1 MVVNAG
7 QARMELLRAGYG
19 VVVEEADVSGQPPD
33 DHPDRPATW
42 LASLT
47 DKSSGE
53 IAQKHYG
60 RGATPDEAVASA
72 WDRYR
77 TDRA

>member
-19 VVVEEADVSGQPPD
+19 VVVEEADASEDLPD
-33 DHPDRPATW
+33 DHPDRQATW

-47 DKSSGE
+47 DKSTGE
-53 IAQKHYG
+53 IAEKHYG
-60 RGATPDEAVASA
+60 RGATPDDAVARA
-72 WDRYR
+72 WERYQEEQG
-77 TDRA
+77 